1 MSGPPS
7 TSGPL
12 PDSAVT
18 IELPVLWG
26 DQDAFGHVNNTVP
39 IRWFESARIV
49 YLERSGA
56 GALMQAGGVGPILA
70 AVNCNFRRQLRY
82 PDTVRIGA
90 RVSRLGRSSFDMEH
104 TVYSTSQQTIAADG
118 GSTIVVFDYQT
129 NRPQRIS
136 EELRALVERFDTLGG
151 TA

>member
-1 MSGPPS
+1 MTDSLS
-7 TSGPL
+7 LSGPL
-12 PDSAVT
+12 PDFAVT
-18 IELPVLWG
+18 IELPILWS

-49 YLERSGA
+49 YLERSGM
-56 GALMQAGGVGPILA
+56 GSLMQANGVGPILA
-70 AVNCNFRRQLRY
+70 AVNCNFRLQLHY
-82 PDTVRIGA
+82 PDTVHIGA
-90 RVSRLGRSSFDMEH
+90 RISRLGRSSFNMEH
-104 TVYSTSQQTIAADG
+104 TVYSMSQGAISADG

-136 EELRALVERFDTLGG
+136 EELRALVERFNTLGG